1 MKKTILQLIT
11 LGLLLSLTACS
22 VTPKYNVTV
31 DAIATPNLTKTTSM
45 KSVQVK
51 PLTAGVNPEGLIF
64 QKHKRKLLELLQTQG
79 YRATQTAPD
88 EIIYLDYGID
98 LASQQT
104 DTYIEPDI
112 QLGFSFGYP
121 SGFYG
126 HRYYPFWNDFNYYRS
141 YQRSYNIYNRHLSL
155 LSKTPLG
162 RELWRVDV
170 SSMGQSNNLKKI
182 IPLLLESALP
192 YIGKNTD
199 EPIKIIVREKSSKKE

>member
-1 MKKTILQLIT
+1 MKKNFLQLIT

-31 DAIATPNLTKTTSM
+31 DAIATPNLTQTASV

-51 PLTAGVNPEGLIF
+51 PLKQGVNPEGLIF
-64 QKHKRKLLELLQTQG
+64 QKHQRKLLELLQTQG
-79 YRATQTAPD
+79 YTSTQTAPD
-88 EIIYLDYGID
+88 EIVYLDYGID
-98 LASQQT
+98 LVSKQT

-112 QLGFSFGYP
+112 QLGISFGYP

-126 HRYYPFWNDFNYYRS
+126 HHYYPFWNDFNYYRS
-141 YQRSYNIYNRHLSL
+141 YQRSYNLYNRHVTL
-155 LSKTPLG
+155 LSKTSVG
-162 RELWRVDV
+162 KELWRVDV

>member
-1 MKKTILQLIT
+1 MKKTILHLIT

-31 DAIATPNLTKTTSM
+31 DAIARPNLTETA
-45 KSVQVK
+45 SVKRIQIK
-51 PLTAGVNPEGLIF
+51 PLKQGVNSEGLIF
-64 QKHKRKLLELLQTQG
+64 QKHKRNLLELLQTQG

-88 EIIYLDYGID
+88 EIIYLEYGID
-98 LASQQT
+98 VISQQR
-104 DTYIEPDI
+104 DTYIEPNI
-112 QLGFSFGYP
+112 QLGLSFGYP
-121 SGFYG
+121 SGLYG
-126 HRYYPFWNDFNYYRS
+126 HRYHPFWNDLNYYRS
-141 YQRSYNIYNRHLSL
+141 YERSYTLYNRHVTL

-170 SSMGQSNNLKKI
+170 SSMGESKNLKKI